1 MPHDIHHRAAHDFS
15 PIQTP
20 QSVTFAPRRVLA
32 IVLRHAYVLKSSV
45 PRLLEL
51 AYWPTVQMILWGFI
65 TTFFMSHSS
74 WVAQAFG
81 VLLAGVLLWDVM
93 FRGNLGL
100 SISFMEEMWSRNLGH
115 LFVSPLRPYE
125 LVAAIMTMSFIRTV
139 IGIVPATLLAIVFY
153 EFNIYSL
160 GLPLVTFFVNLLVFG
175 WVIGLVVS
183 AMILRFGLGA
193 ESLAWVAI
201 FAFGPLSGIYY
212 PIDTLPGWLQPI
224 AWATPPAHVFR
235 GHARGTVRRRL
246 PLGLLRRRGRP
257 ERGLP
262 GARDR
267 PLPAHLHHGA
277 KAGPLA
283 GCRGIDP
290 TGPTAPPPPPCG
302 ARRSGD
308 PPRAQERYPTTTN
321 RRRPGAD
328 DRTADRG
335 KARHRLISAP
345 ARRKRR

>member
-1 MPHDIHHRAAHDFS
+1 MNKDSPVMPHDLPHPPEPGVS

-20 QSVTFAPRRVLA
+20 QSVVFAPRRVLA
-32 IVLRHAYVLKSSV
+32 IVLRHTYVLKSSV

-74 WVAQAFG
+74 WVAEAFG

-125 LVAAIMTMSFIRTV
+125 LVASIMTMSFIRTV

-153 EFNIYSL
+153 EFNIYGL
-160 GLPLVTFFVNLLVFG
+160 GLPLISFFTNLLVFG
-175 WVIGLVVS
+175 WVIGLMVS

-224 AWATPPAHVFR
+224 AWSLPPAHVFEGMR
-235 GHARGTVRRRL
+235 AVLFDGVFRWDLFTGAVALNVVYLAVATTVFLRTFTTARK
-246 PLGLLRRRGRP
+246 LGLLLDVG
-257 ERGLP
+257 E
-262 GARDR
+262 
-267 PLPAHLHHGA
+267 
-277 KAGPLA
+277 
-283 GCRGIDP
+283 
-290 TGPTAPPPPPCG
+290 
-302 ARRSGD
+302 
-308 PPRAQERYPTTTN
+308 
-321 RRRPGAD
+321 
-328 DRTADRG
+328 
-335 KARHRLISAP
+335 
-345 ARRKRR
+345 